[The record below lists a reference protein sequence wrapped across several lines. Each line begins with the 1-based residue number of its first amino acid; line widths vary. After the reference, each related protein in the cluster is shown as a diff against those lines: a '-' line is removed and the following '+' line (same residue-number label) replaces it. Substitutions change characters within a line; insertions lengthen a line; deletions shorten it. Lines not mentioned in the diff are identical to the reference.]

1 MRRFETQE
9 AARKQERGVLDG
21 QSTSLG
27 YDDIMRQNVF
37 KKKKKKRHAENQ
49 MLDDPKHRK
58 KSGRRLGLGGR
69 TMN

>member
-37 KKKKKKRHAENQ
+37 KKKKKKDMQRIKCLMTQNTERSQ
-49 MLDDPKHRK
+49 VEDWVWV
-58 KSGRRLGLGGR
+58 GGP
-69 TMN
+69 